1 MSDRREKKENDLN
14 RELRDHLDLETE
26 KQVNAGLPEKE
37 ARDAARR
44 DFGNETTV
52 KESTR
57 EAWGWSSLERFA
69 QDLRYGL
76 RMIRRNPGFAA
87 VAVLTLALGIGANT
101 AIFSIVNS
109 VFLRPL
115 PYPESNRM
123 FLVGRTGNRIGGIS
137 VSLPIF
143 LAWKEKQRLFDSLGL
158 AVYEGNV
165 TLNGN
170 GDPEQVP
177 AYAISQE
184 ILPVIKIQ
192 PALGRNFQ
200 SEEARPGGPKA
211 AILSDTLWRRKY
223 GSDPN
228 IVGQTITIN
237 AAQWLVVGVMPALF
251 EFPIPFGRDSQV
263 WLVFQTPAS
272 NQNPSNFALCI
283 GRLGPGITT
292 AQAAAVLS
300 EPLTGLH
307 DQYPNM
313 IGANERAH
321 LILMRDFLNRRAGTA
336 PLLLFGAV
344 GFVLLIGCAN
354 VANLLLAR
362 STSRQR
368 EIAVRAALGA
378 SRWRLI
384 RQMLTESVLL
394 AMMSGLAGVLVCVAS
409 LKFIIAL
416 VPASIPHTGAIQ
428 VDANVLGFALLLS
441 LLTGVIFGLVPA
453 VETSGVQLRTRLKE
467 GTAGGGSGRGRGY
480 LRSSLVVAEVALSL
494 VLVIG
499 ASLLFQS
506 LFGLLRVNPGFDS
519 HNVLTFGVSLPSK
532 QFDTGSKAI
541 AFLDNFST
549 NLASLP
555 GVKRVSYASMTPLFA
570 GAPDILYSV
579 EGGDPSFQGKAFDA
593 GFRFINP
600 DYFQTLGIPLVS
612 GRAITSADASG
623 TEPVVLV
630 NETMARA
637 VWPKGNAIGQ
647 HIWIGKPMG
656 PASTEPAPR
665 RIVGIVGDIN
675 EASLATP
682 PEETM
687 YIPYGQAFGGR
698 NDAVFMIRTAQE
710 PLGLTP
716 AVREVLRGI
725 APTLPLSTVK
735 SLDDIVAESLTDQR
749 FMTILL
755 TLFGAM
761 ALLIATVGVYGVIS
775 YSVAQRTHEIGIR
788 VALGASRGRILNMV
802 LGQGLLLAAVG
813 SAVGLVA
820 SYWLTKLLS
829 DQLYGVRATDPKTL
843 IGVTIVLLA
852 VAMMACWIPAR
863 RATRVD
869 PIVALRYE

>member
-1 MSDRREKKENDLN
+1 MTDWREKKDNDLR

-26 KQVNAGLPEKE
+26 RKKNAGLSEKE
-37 ARDAARR
+37 ARHAARR
-44 DFGNETTV
+44 DFGNQAAIRED
-52 KESTR
+52 TR
-57 EAWGWSSLERFA
+57 SAWGWSSVEQFA

-76 RMIRRNPGFAA
+76 RMIRRNPAFAA

-101 AIFSIVNS
+101 SIFSIVNS

-123 FLVGRTGNRIGGIS
+123 FMVGRTGNQIGGIS

-143 LAWKEKQRLFDSLGL
+143 LAWKEKQGLFDSLGL
-158 AVYEGNV
+158 AVYAGNV

-177 AYAISQE
+177 AYAISRD
-184 ILPVIKIQ
+184 ILPVIKVQ

-200 SEEARPGGPKA
+200 SDEARPGGPKA
-211 AILSDTLWRRKY
+211 VILSDALWRRKF
-223 GSDPN
+223 GADPN
-228 IVGQTITIN
+228 IVGQSITVN
-237 AAQWLVVGVMPALF
+237 ATQWLVIGVMPAQF
-251 EFPIPFGRDSQV
+251 EFPIPYGRDAQV
-263 WLVFQTPAS
+263 WLGYQTPTS
-272 NQNPSNFALCI
+272 SQNPSNFALCM
-283 GRLGPGITT
+283 GRLARGVTT
-292 AQAAAVLS
+292 AQGEAVLS
-300 EPLTGLH
+300 APFAGLH

-321 LILMRDFLNRRAGTA
+321 LVLMRDFLNRRAGTA
-336 PLLLFGAV
+336 PWLLFGAV

-384 RQMLTESVLL
+384 CQMLTESVLL
-394 AMMSGLAGVLVCVAS
+394 ALIGGVAGVLVCAAS
-409 LKFIIAL
+409 LKFIITL

-441 LLTGVIFGLVPA
+441 ILTGIIFGLVPA
-453 VETSGVQLRTRLKE
+453 LETSGVKLHTRLKE
-467 GTAGGGSGRGRGY
+467 GTAGGGSGRRGY
-480 LRSSLVVAEVALSL
+480 LRSCLVVAEVALSL

-532 QFDTGSKAI
+532 QFDTGSKSI
-541 AFLDNFST
+541 AFLDNFATTLS
-549 NLASLP
+549 SLP
-555 GVKRVSYASMTPLFA
+555 GVNQVTYASMTPLFE

-579 EGGDPSFQGKAFDA
+579 EGGDPSFQGKNFDA
-593 GFRFINP
+593 GFRFVNP
-600 DYFQTLGIPLVS
+600 DYFQTLHIPLVS
-612 GRAITSADASG
+612 GRGITNADSMGA
-623 TEPVVLV
+623 EPIALI
-630 NETMARA
+630 NATMARA

-656 PASTEPAPR
+656 PATTEPAPR

-675 EASLATP
+675 EESLASP

-687 YIPYGQAFGGR
+687 YIPFAQSFGGR
-698 NDAVFMIRTAQE
+698 NDAVFMVRAAQE

-716 AVREVLRGI
+716 SVREILRGL
-725 APTLPLSTVK
+725 APTLPLSSVK
-735 SLDDIVAESLTDQR
+735 TLDDIVTASLNGPR

-755 TLFGAM
+755 TLFGGM

-788 VALGASRGRILNMV
+788 VALGASRGHILNMV
-802 LGQGLLLAAVG
+802 LGQGLRLAAIG

-820 SYWLTKLLS
+820 SFWLTKLLS
-829 DQLYGVRATDPKTL
+829 DQLFGVSATDAKTL
-843 IGVTIVLLA
+843 IGVTMVLMA
-852 VAMMACWIPAR
+852 VALAACWIPAR
-863 RATRVD
+863 RAMRVD
-869 PIVALRYE
+869 PLIALRYE